1 MPVSVRSV
9 ELMFE
14 FSEFRTRF
22 PEVRT
27 SRNYTQVQKDWAA
40 LSDCSD
46 LVIGAQPGAVKFS
59 SCIMSR

>member
-1 MPVSVRSV
+1 V